1 MLEVMKLAIPLVAGF
16 LLCGNVRAEILYVN
30 PKGKAGKNPA
40 YTTIQA
46 AMNAAKPGD
55 GIIVDKAAYTED
67 VVVTTPSLNL
77 RGNNGPTLNGS
88 IMVSANNFSVVGFL
102 IQPQP
107 GYSGIYFNNA
117 SGSSA
122 GSAGG
127 GGNKITG
134 CSVDAIDFYNSSNC
148 SVTNTEIDNSSY
160 AFGIQNSENLVITN
174 NHGSGVQQEFL
185 TSTGYSLP
193 DATDTVNNNTF
204 TP

>member
-1 MLEVMKLAIPLVAGF
+1 MLEVSKLAIPLVAGF
-16 LLCGNVRAEILYVN
+16 LLCGNVRADILEVSA
-30 PKGKAGKNPA
+30 KGKVGKNL

-46 AMNAAKPGD
+46 AVNAAKPGD
-55 GIIVDKAAYTED
+55 TIIVDKATYTED
-67 VVVTTPSLNL
+67 VLVSTSLGL
-77 RGNNGPTLNGS
+77 RGNNGPTLLGS
-88 IMVSANNFSVVGFL
+88 VTVSATNVTVVGFL
-102 IQPQP
+102 IQPRP

-122 GSAGG
+122 GSSAG

-134 CSVDAIDFYNSSNC
+134 CSVDAIGFDNSSNC
-148 SVTNTEIDNSSY
+148 SVTNIEIDNSSF

-174 NHGSGVQQEFL
+174 NHGSGVPEEFL

-193 DATDTVNNNTF
+193 DATDTVTNNMF